1 MFLGAND
8 GFPIGDAP
16 CCGAAWV
23 RAYAARVRGMME
35 TYARRGRGRVYWL
48 TLPAPRGGFF
58 RRTFPAVNAALR
70 QAAAQAPAAARL
82 IRLDRYFTPGGRF
95 RQRCGSAA
103 APCRC
108 ASATACTCRSAGAA
122 AAASLVVRALR
133 REQIVG

>member
-1 MFLGAND
+1 
-8 GFPIGDAP
+8 
-16 CCGAAWV
+16 
-23 RAYAARVRGMME
+23 ME

-70 QAAAQAPAAARL
+70 LAAAQAPAAARL

-95 RQRCGSAA
+95 RQTMRIGGRTVQVRQRDGVHLSK
-103 APCRC
+103 
-108 ASATACTCRSAGAA
+108 AGAA

-133 REQIVG
+133 HEQIVG